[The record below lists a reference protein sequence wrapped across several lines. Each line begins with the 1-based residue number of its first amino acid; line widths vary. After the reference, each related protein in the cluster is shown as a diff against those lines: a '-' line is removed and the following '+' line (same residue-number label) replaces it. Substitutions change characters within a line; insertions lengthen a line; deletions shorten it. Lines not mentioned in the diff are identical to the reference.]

1 MTENV
6 TENIGE
12 GRFAIRETDHAIVDS
27 EDEGIPPIMVD
38 MMTIEDGSE
47 SDYMDRSGVL
57 NFLNQQ
63 EITIKRIEMVIV
75 GYQDRIDRQS
85 ELIKEQQEQIDEYI
99 DIKAKLDAKIA
110 EYDSKSK
117 EYDDI
122 SQYCASKHNGF
133 KRDALKDFKKE
144 IFGE

>member
-1 MTENV
+1 MS
-6 TENIGE
+6 ENISKE
-12 GRFAIRETDHAIVDS
+12 INKGRFAIRETDYAIVDS
-27 EDEGIPPIMVD
+27 EDHGILPIMVD
-38 MMTIEDGSE
+38 MMTSEDGSE
-47 SDYMDRSGVL
+47 SSYMDRSGVL

-63 EITIKRIEMVIV
+63 EITIKRCEMVIA

-85 ELIKEQQEQIDEYI
+85 ELIKEQQERIDEYI
-99 DIKAKLDAKIA
+99 DIKAKLDGKIA

-117 EYDDI
+117 EYEF
-122 SQYCASKHNGF
+122 CASKHYGF